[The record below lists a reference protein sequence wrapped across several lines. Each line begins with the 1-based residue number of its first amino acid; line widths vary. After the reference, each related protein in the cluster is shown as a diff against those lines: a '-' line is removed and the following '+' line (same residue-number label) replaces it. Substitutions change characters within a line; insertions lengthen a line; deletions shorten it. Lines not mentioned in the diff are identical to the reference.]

1 MPNPDRDLDAV
12 RTSREPGPQPD
23 PMLGEG
29 RASLLRKWAVTGVI
43 IVVLLA
49 VMYGV
54 TSHRAVEQDQQR
66 QSELQQAPA
75 TNSTQPGQAA
85 PGGRTT
91 ADAPPT
97 AAPRTNPQAPP
108 KQP

>member
-1 MPNPDRDLDAV
+1 
-12 RTSREPGPQPD
+12 
-23 PMLGEG
+23 MLQEG
-29 RASLLRKWAVTGVI
+29 RAGSGRIWAVTAI
-43 IVVLLA
+43 IAVVFLA

-54 TSHRAVEQDQQR
+54 TTHRAVEQDQQR
-66 QSELQQAPA
+66 QSELQQAPV

-97 AAPRTNPQAPP
+97 AAPRTNPQAPS
-108 KQP
+108 K

>member
-1 MPNPDRDLDAV
+1 MPNPDRDFDAV
-12 RTSREPGPQPD
+12 RPAREPGPQPD
-23 PMLGEG
+23 PMLQEG
-29 RASLLRKWAVTGVI
+29 RAGSGRIWAVTAI
-43 IVVLLA
+43 IAVVFLA

-54 TSHRAVEQDQQR
+54 TTHRAVEQDQQR

-97 AAPRTNPQAPP
+97 AAPRTNPQAPS
-108 KQP
+108 K